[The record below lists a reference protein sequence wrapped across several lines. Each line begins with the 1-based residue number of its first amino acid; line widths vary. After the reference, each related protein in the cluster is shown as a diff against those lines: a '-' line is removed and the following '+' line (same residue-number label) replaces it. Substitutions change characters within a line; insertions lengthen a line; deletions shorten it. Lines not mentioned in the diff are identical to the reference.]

1 MKVIKHLEKTT
12 IIDLLQKSSS
22 LITPPLLTEVDLFS
36 YSQKLADN
44 ASFVVHS
51 VDNKIVAYL
60 AYYKNDKINQLY
72 IPLICVSIRMQHKGI
87 GSLLLKTL
95 VDSEPSYGSIGLE
108 VVKQNINAYN
118 FYLREGFIIQEDRG
132 MRYLMVKSL

>member
-1 MKVIKHLEKTT
+1 MKVIKHLDKTT

-22 LITPPLLTEVDLFS
+22 LFTPPLLTEVDLFS

-87 GSLLLKTL
+87 NYSL
-95 VDSEPSYGSIGLE
+95 S
-108 VVKQNINAYN
+108 NI
-118 FYLREGFIIQEDRG
+118 FFISAS
-132 MRYLMVKSL
+132 VFVSLSLQS